1 MIMATE
7 PSRRNASD
15 LRARLDEAYERDPNL
30 TPVTTVKSDPTIA
43 GRPRVVVD
51 ERTLAG
57 LAAIQCTYLEMAA
70 VLGVDEGTLRNHY
83 RDLIEKEREG
93 GKMSIRRAQ
102 YTTALKGNVT
112 MQIWLGK
119 QYLGQRDKQDLD
131 VAVGPKQQTVV
142 IGGRTLT
149 F

>member
-1 MIMATE
+1 MAT
-7 PSRRNASD
+7 PSSRENAAA
-15 LRARLDEAYERDPNL
+15 LRDRLDREYERDPEL
-30 TPVTTVKSDPTIA
+30 SPVSTFKEQTNVA
-43 GRPRVVVD
+43 GRPRIVVD

-70 VLGVDEGTLRNHY
+70 VLGVDESTLRNHY

-93 GKMSIRRAQ
+93 GRISIRRAQ

-119 QYLGQRDKQDLD
+119 QYLGQRDKQDVE
-131 VAVGPKQQTVV
+131 VAVGPKQQTVI

>member
-1 MIMATE
+1 MPTKLNRQTAAE
-7 PSRRNASD
+7 
-15 LRARLDEAYERDPNL
+15 LRKRLDGSYTRSESLSPIA
-30 TPVTTVKSDPTIA
+30 TTQDSTATA

-70 VLGVDEGTLRNHY
+70 VLGVDESTLRTHY
-83 RDLIEKEREG
+83 KDLIEKEREG
-93 GKMSIRRAQ
+93 GKISLRRSQ
-102 YTTALKGNVT
+102 YSAALKGNVT

-119 QYLGQRDKQDLD
+119 QYLGQRDKQDVD
-131 VAVGPKQQTVV
+131 VAVAPKQQTVV
-142 IGGRTLT
+142 IGGRTII

>member
-1 MIMATE
+1 MATE
-7 PSRRNASD
+7 PSRRKAAD
-15 LRARLDEAYERDPNL
+15 LRAHLDEQYERSPDL
-30 TPVTTVKSDPTIA
+30 TPVATVKPEQGV

-57 LAAIQCTYLEMAA
+57 LAAIQCSYLEMAA
-70 VLGVDEGTLRNHY
+70 VLGVDESTLRNHY

-102 YTTALKGNVT
+102 YTSALKGNVT

-131 VAVGPKQQTVV
+131 VAVGPKQQTVI

>member
-1 MIMATE
+1 MGTKA
-7 PSRRNASD
+7 SRAKSQE
-15 LRARLDEAYERDPNL
+15 LRERLDANYERDPNL
-30 TPVTTVKSDPTIA
+30 TPVSTAKSGETVV
-43 GRPRVVVD
+43 GRPRVVID

-57 LAAIQCTYLEMAA
+57 LAAIQCSYVEMAA
-70 VLGVDEGTLRNHY
+70 VLGVDESTLRLHY
-83 RDLIEKEREG
+83 RDLIEKEREA

-102 YTTALKGNVT
+102 YQTALKGNVT